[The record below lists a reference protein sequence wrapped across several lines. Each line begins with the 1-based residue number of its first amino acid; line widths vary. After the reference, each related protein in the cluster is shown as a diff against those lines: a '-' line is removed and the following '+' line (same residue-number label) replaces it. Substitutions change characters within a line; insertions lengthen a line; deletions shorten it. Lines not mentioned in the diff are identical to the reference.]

1 MRYIILAAGLG
12 TRLHPYTRNYP
23 KSMLKLSNDKFVLQY
38 TIDCIK
44 KFDKT
49 AQIYTVVG
57 FNQDFIRSVIKGC
70 DFIENPF
77 YNVTNS
83 IASLWFAKDLL
94 DEDVTIINADVVFEE
109 QLWQKII
116 NTNMDA
122 FVCIDSSIKQDGDY
136 NVQILNDKVIVMSK
150 ELKEYY
156 GEYSGIT
163 KLNQKNA
170 ILLKEEIESMVNNGY
185 YNEWYENA
193 LVQNI
198 LDNKMTVK
206 YMDIKEYSWAEL
218 DTINDLFLARKMTE
232 NKETL

>member
-1 MRYIILAAGLG
+1 MKYIILAAGLG

-38 TIDCIK
+38 TIDCIR
-44 KFDKT
+44 KFDET

-57 FNQDFIRSVIKGC
+57 FNQEFIRNIITGC

-83 IASLWFAKDLL
+83 IASLWFARDLL
-94 DEDVTIINADVVFEE
+94 NEDITIINADVVFEE
-109 QLWQKII
+109 KLWQKII
-116 NTNMDA
+116 NTNMEA

-156 GEYSGIT
+156 GEYCGIT

-170 ILLKEEIESMVNNGY
+170 VLLREEIESMVNNGY

-232 NKETL
+232 NRENL